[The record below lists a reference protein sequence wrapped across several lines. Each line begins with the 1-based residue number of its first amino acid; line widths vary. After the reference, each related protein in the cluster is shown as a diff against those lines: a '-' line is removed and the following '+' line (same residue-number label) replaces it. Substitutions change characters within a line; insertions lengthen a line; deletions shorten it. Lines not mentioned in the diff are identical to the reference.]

1 MRINCLQH
9 TPNEGPGYLA
19 AWAELRGHEFYT
31 YHPRYFDRALPQA
44 DETDML
50 VVLGGPMS
58 PNDTD
63 AWIEAERQLIW
74 QLLQQ
79 HKAIFGACFG
89 AQQIVKTLGK
99 TVGRAPCKEVG
110 WAPVYRQSQ
119 IIPGLPASLEALHWH
134 QDMFELPDQARLLF
148 SSDLLVNQG
157 FLLGTKVVGLQFHFE
172 PAPYNLREMV
182 MNDGAYA
189 LEDNALNQTPAMILN
204 HGVPEAN
211 QAVLYR
217 LLDYISA

>member
-19 AWAELRGHEFYT
+19 NWAEQRGHEFYT
-31 YHPRYFDRALPQA
+31 YHPRFFDQALPQA
-44 DETDML
+44 GETDML

-58 PNDTD
+58 PNDD
-63 AWIEAERQLIW
+63 VAWIKAERQLIW

-79 HKAIFGACFG
+79 HKPIFGACFG
-89 AQQIVKTLGK
+89 AQQIVKALGK
-99 TVGRAPCKEVG
+99 TVHPAPYKEVG
-110 WAPVYRQSQ
+110 WAPVYRQDQSL
-119 IIPGLPASLEALHWH
+119 PGLPASLEALHWH

-148 SSDLLVNQG
+148 SSDLLTNQG
-157 FLLGTKVVGLQFHFE
+157 FLLGSNVLGLQFHFE
-172 PAPYNLREMV
+172 PKPYNLREMV
-182 MNDGAYA
+182 VNDGAYA
-189 LEDNALNQTPAMILN
+189 LEHNALQQTPAMILN

-211 QAVLYR
+211 QAVLYQ